1 MTRARLLCALSG
13 LLLVGCSERAPHT
26 AISVTVV
33 GVDGAAWR
41 VIDPL
46 LAQGELPNLSQLIA
60 GGIRGPLRSELPL
73 ISPPVWTTVA
83 TGVSRQRHGILDFN
97 GPGRIVMSLDRRAPA
112 LWTLASAAGLRSAV
126 IGWWATYPAEAIA
139 GVMVSERA
147 LKLREEDLGVVLGD
161 RRGAAKLGNL
171 VHPPELL
178 PKLESI
184 LARSPPDSG
193 PRAEAARM
201 RSEDA
206 SVADALAR
214 LREIAGPFALELVL
228 LRGVDVVSHHYW
240 RFHEPDAPAYDAA
253 ERPTPDEIRSY
264 GHVIEDHYRLV
275 DGLLGR
281 IARPSPEHVV
291 VVLSDHGFEAGHQPF
306 GGGTMSGTHKSA
318 AALDGILVAG
328 GGPFTAGRRV
338 DDASI
343 LDVAPT
349 VLHLLGLPIPAGLEG
364 RVLADALDPT
374 WLAAHPV
381 RPGPAF
387 AGEAVAAPPASAADL
402 EQRLRDELRALGY
415 VE

>member
-1 MTRARLLCALSG
+1 MTRALLWALGG
-13 LLLVGCSERAPHT
+13 LLVAGCTQPASRGS
-26 AISVTVV
+26 ISVTVV

-46 LAQGELPNLSQLIA
+46 LAEGRLPNLAALVS
-60 GGIRGPLRSELPL
+60 GGVRGPLRSELPL

-147 LKLREEDLGVVLGD
+147 LKLREEDLGAVLGD
-161 RRGAAKLGNL
+161 HRGAAKLGNL
-171 VHPPELL
+171 VYPPDLL
-178 PKLESI
+178 PKLERI
-184 LARSPPDSG
+184 LARTPPDSG
-193 PRAEAARM
+193 PLAEAARM

-206 SVADALAR
+206 SVADALVR

-240 RFHEPDAPAYDAA
+240 RFHEPDAPVYEDA
-253 ERPTPDEIRSY
+253 ERPTPDEVRAY
-264 GHVIEDHYRLV
+264 GSVVADHYRFV
-275 DGLLGR
+275 DDLLGR

-306 GGGTMSGTHKSA
+306 RGGVMSGTHKSE
-318 AALDGILVAG
+318 AALYGILIAG
-328 GGPFTAGRRV
+328 GGPFRAGVRV
-338 DDASI
+338 EDASI

-349 VLHLLGLPIPAGLEG
+349 VLHLLGQPVPDGLEG
-364 RVLADALDPT
+364 RVLVDALEPA
-374 WLAAHPV
+374 WLAEHPV
-381 RPGPAF
+381 RSGAAF
-387 AGEAVAAPPASAADL
+387 AGDVVTAPPASAAAL